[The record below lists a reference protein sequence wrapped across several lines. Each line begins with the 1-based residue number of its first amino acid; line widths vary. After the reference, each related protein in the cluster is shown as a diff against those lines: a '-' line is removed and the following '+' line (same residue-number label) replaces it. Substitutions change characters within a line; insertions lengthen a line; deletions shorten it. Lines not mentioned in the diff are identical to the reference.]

1 MREGRRRAYSGGPG
15 GVGCSVGRTEMRQ
28 APKGPPPLWL
38 IVLVVVGLVFAAVA
52 IGAPGVRGMSVLLAA
67 FLGAFATLVFT
78 EWRQARQRVIA
89 RIGYARLLDAEVEAN
104 EMVMDALGKHRFLM
118 TLPEVGASFAPLIG
132 ADEFASINDYYR
144 QLRILVDLEEG
155 RALGAAKGQPV
166 SVFLSRLNP
175 LTQEARRLLS
185 KHANPPQRVRWL
197 GFWW

>member
-1 MREGRRRAYSGGPG
+1 
-15 GVGCSVGRTEMRQ
+15 MRQ
-28 APKGPPPLWL
+28 GPKAPPPLWL
-38 IVLVVVGLVFAAVA
+38 IVLVVVGLVFGAVT

-78 EWRQARQRVIA
+78 EWRQARQRVTA

-104 EMVMDALGKHRFLM
+104 EAVIDALGKHRGRFLM
-118 TLPEVGASFAPLIG
+118 TLRKVGYTPPTIEVWPEIGASFAPLIE
-132 ADEFASINDYYR
+132 AEEFASINDYYR
-144 QLRILVDLEEG
+144 QLRILVDLKEG

>member
-1 MREGRRRAYSGGPG
+1 
-15 GVGCSVGRTEMRQ
+15 MRQ

-38 IVLVVVGLVFAAVA
+38 IVLVVVGLVFAAVT
-52 IGAPGVRGMSVLLAA
+52 IGAPGVRGMSVLLVA

-89 RIGYARLLDAEVEAN
+89 RIGYARLLHAEVEAN

-118 TLPEVGASFAPLIG
+118 TLPEVGYTPPTIEVWPEIGASFAPLIE